1 MYNFIKDHIGTIIM
15 GAAIVAFL
23 IFCAVMQDLNDRE
36 FLGLRLGASYN
47 QIHRQFFHL
56 EGSHVRVYYIDGTR
70 WMVSG
75 LVNLDLWGHTEVV
88 K

>member
-1 MYNFIKDHIGTIIM
+1 MANFIKNYIGSIIM

-23 IFCAVMQDLNDRE
+23 IFCAYMQDCGDRK
-36 FLGLRLGASYN
+36 FLSLRLGVSHD

-56 EGSHVRVYYIDGTR
+56 EGKSVRVYYINGTR

-75 LVNLDLWGHTEVV
+75 LVNLDLWGHTEIV